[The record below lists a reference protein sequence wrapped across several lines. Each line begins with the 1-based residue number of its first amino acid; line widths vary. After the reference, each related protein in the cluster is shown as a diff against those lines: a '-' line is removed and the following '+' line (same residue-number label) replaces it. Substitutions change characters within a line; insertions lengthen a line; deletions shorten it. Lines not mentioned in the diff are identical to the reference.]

1 MRRTAYQTMPQ
12 GGAWIDIWEIRQ
24 SKRWFFKWLNRY
36 RSGDAEWYQ
45 DRPKTPH
52 TYTCQ
57 TSPDMRKLVTNIRI
71 QLEENPFAR
80 VGTSAIKYEFSR
92 LGVIP
97 PSDSTINRIL
107 RKRGFWQKLTSYF
120 HLPKILSSLKI

>member
-1 MRRTAYQTMPQ
+1 MEEETLRKTAIKRYLQGKAPRLIYWEMRR
-12 GGAWIDIWEIRQ
+12 

-71 QLEENPFAR
+71 QLEENPFL
-80 VGTSAIKYEFSR
+80 E
-92 LGVIP
+92 
-97 PSDSTINRIL
+97 
-107 RKRGFWQKLTSYF
+107 
-120 HLPKILSSLKI
+120 